1 MRSFTASLFGGTI
14 TISTPPQAQG
24 SRFGVHWTDPHHGF
38 VEGKMTFVAEFWKFL
53 SVRKKFW
60 LLPLLVMIGLLGIL
74 LVMAESSA
82 LAPFIYTLF

>member
-1 MRSFTASLFGGTI
+1 
-14 TISTPPQAQG
+14 
-24 SRFGVHWTDPHHGF
+24 
-38 VEGKMTFVAEFWKFL
+38 MTFVAEFWKFL

-60 LLPLLVMIGLLGIL
+60 LLPLLVMIGLLGVL